1 MTQILNRFSKIN
13 NFQAISLEVVNI
25 SVTLHVK
32 VTLNFPNQ
40 WHFALIQ
47 HLILIK

>member
-1 MTQILNRFSKIN
+1 MTQILKIN

-32 VTLNFPNQ
+32 VNPKFS
-40 WHFALIQ
+40 
-47 HLILIK
+47 